1 MMSRTCDRRT
11 FVYLAGAAAGTVALA
26 GCIGGNGTDP
36 DEDVPEEIHDFLDGA
51 GGYDGSIM
59 DATGESTVQIDV
71 GVGNG
76 LTYDPAAVR
85 IDAGTT
91 VVWEWTGQGGS
102 HDVAST
108 GDSDSSFQSDLM
120 SAEGETFE
128 HTFDDAGVQLYVCTP
143 HRGQGMLG
151 AIEVTDG

>member
-1 MMSRTCDRRT
+1 MSERLHRRT
-11 FVYLAGAAAGTVALA
+11 FIRLTTATIGAGALA
-26 GCIGGNGTDP
+26 GCLGGNGTNP
-36 DEDVPEEIHDFLDGA
+36 DDDVPGEIHDFLDGA
-51 GGYDGSIM
+51 GGYDGSIT
-59 DATGESTVQIDV
+59 DATGESTVQVDV

-76 LTYDPAAVR
+76 LTYEPAAVR
-85 IDAGTT
+85 VDAGTT

-128 HTFDDAGVQLYVCTP
+128 HTFDDAGIQLYVCTP

-151 AIEVTDG
+151 AIEVR